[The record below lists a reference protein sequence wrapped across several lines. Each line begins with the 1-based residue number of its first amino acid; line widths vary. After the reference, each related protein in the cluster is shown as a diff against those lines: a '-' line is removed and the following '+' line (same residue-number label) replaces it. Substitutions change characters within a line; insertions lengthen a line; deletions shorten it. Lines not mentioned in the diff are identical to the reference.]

1 MVTTFSGLM
10 LTGSG
15 VDADGFTHAF
25 FDDFFVPFFDHA
37 ADVEEVD
44 DPPDEADDDEPEDP
58 EDGIPRGAVEVEVVD
73 GANDPEDVGE
83 GLLFL
88 PVRIKCQSAVAL
100 FFG

>member
-1 MVTTFSGLM
+1 M
-10 LTGSG
+10 
-15 VDADGFTHAF
+15 
-25 FDDFFVPFFDHA
+25 
-37 ADVEEVD
+37 EEVD

-100 FFG
+100 FSDNMDSTLRLSGSIPVSCCMLPPPLQNFFLILYHEISK